1 MDENVA
7 TAQAR
12 LRLLVIQIAVLLAFG
27 VLSLRLWDLQIIN
40 AAVYQEHAVRNRY
53 RLVSIEALRGVFY
66 DRNGRLLARNVG
78 SFTVSIIPARLPK
91 DEYARTQVLARL
103 SEVLRIPVRRTL
115 ATDISPKVAGLSG
128 LSFDPAQ
135 PGILDIL
142 DQQPS
147 SSYTP
152 VVIASNVEREA
163 ALILE
168 EQRIDLPGVVVTVEP
183 RREYTTGALMA
194 HILGFTGSI
203 PAENAEYYLRNSDA
217 GYEWTDQV
225 GLTGL
230 ELTYERQLRGI
241 KGQKHIEV
249 DAFEREVNVL
259 AIDSPTPGHNL
270 VLTIDLDLQKYV
282 EQTLR
287 DAMHQVNSK
296 SGVVVVMNPQTGEIL
311 AMVSVPGYD
320 NNLFA
325 QGISVEDY
333 ERLSTDPEHPLI
345 NHAISSLYP
354 PGSTFKIVPA
364 CAALQE
370 GLINATT
377 KFECKGMLYLPNK
390 YFPDDPEKATPFK
403 CWNEW
408 GHGWLNIYGAIAQSC
423 DIFFY
428 QATGGY
434 GDFAGLGINKLGYY
448 AKQFGYG
455 EKTGI
460 PLPGENAGLVPD
472 DKWKRI
478 NYGEGWVTGD
488 TYNAAIGQ
496 GYILA
501 TPLQVLN
508 MTAAVANGGTLFQ
521 PQLVYQI
528 VDEAGNVVTPFRP
541 KVIRQL
547 PLSPQTLDIVRKG
560 MRLAVTSGTAHR
572 INLSEVSVAGKTGS
586 AEYPG
591 PRDEKGNLP
600 THAWFTGFA
609 PYENPEVAIV
619 VFVAGGGSG
628 ATVAVPIA
636 AQILRYYFGLPQPS
650 PTPESGG

>member
-1 MDENVA
+1 M
-7 TAQAR
+7 
-12 LRLLVIQIAVLLAFG
+12 QIVVLLAFV
-27 VLSLRLWDLQIIN
+27 VLSLRLWQLQIID
-40 AAVYQEHAVRNRY
+40 AAVYQEHAVQNRY
-53 RLVSIEALRGVFY
+53 RLISIEAPRGVFY
-66 DRNGRLLARNVG
+66 DRRGRLLARNVG
-78 SFTVSIIPARLPK
+78 SFTVSVIPARLPK
-91 DEYARTQVLARL
+91 DEYQRAQVVARL
-103 SEVLRIPVRRTL
+103 SEVLRMPVRRSL
-115 ATDISPKVAGLSG
+115 ATDTSPKVAGLG
-128 LSFDPAQ
+128 GPFFDQ
-135 PGILDIL
+135 TRPGILDIL
-142 DQQPS
+142 DQQTS
-147 SSYTP
+147 SPYAP

-163 ALILE
+163 AFILE
-168 EQRIDLPGVVVTVEP
+168 EERLDLPGVVVTVEP
-183 RREYTTGALMA
+183 RREYTTGSLMA
-194 HILGFTGSI
+194 HILGFTGGI
-203 PAENAEYYLRNSDA
+203 PAENAEYYLRDQNT

-259 AIDSPTPGHNL
+259 AIDPPTPGNNL
-270 VLTIDLDLQKYV
+270 ILTIDLDLQQYV
-282 EQTLR
+282 ERTLR
-287 DAMHQVNSK
+287 EAMHQVNSK
-296 SGVVVVMNPQTGEIL
+296 SGVVIVMNPQTGEIL
-311 AMVSVPGYD
+311 AMVSLPGYD

-325 QGISVEDY
+325 QGISSEDY
-333 ERLSTDPEHPLI
+333 ERLSNDPEHPLI

-354 PGSTFKIVPA
+354 PGSTFKIVSA
-364 CAALQE
+364 CGVLQE
-370 GLINATT
+370 GLINEST

-408 GHGWLNIYGAIAQSC
+408 GHGWLNIYEAIAQSC

-428 QATGGY
+428 QVTGGY
-434 GDFAGLGINKLGYY
+434 GDFAGLGITKLGYY

-460 PLPGENAGLVPD
+460 ALPGENAGLVPD
-472 DKWKRI
+472 ERWKRL

-508 MTAAVANGGTLFQ
+508 MTAAVANGGTLLQ

-528 VDEAGNVVTPFRP
+528 VDAAGKTVVPFTP
-541 KVIRQL
+541 KVIHQL
-547 PLSPQTLDIVRKG
+547 PLSPKTLDIVRKG

-572 INLSEVSVAGKTGS
+572 INLPEVSVAGKTGS

-609 PYENPEVAIV
+609 PYEKPEVAIV

-650 PTPESGG
+650 PTPEPGS